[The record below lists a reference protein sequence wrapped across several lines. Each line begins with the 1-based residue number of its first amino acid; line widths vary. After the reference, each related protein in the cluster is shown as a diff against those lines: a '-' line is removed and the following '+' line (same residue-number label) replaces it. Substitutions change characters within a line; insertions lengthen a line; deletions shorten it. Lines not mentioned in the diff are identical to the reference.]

1 MKPIRVLVVD
11 DSAAMRG
18 LICATLSRDPA
29 ITVVG
34 QAADPLQAREAI
46 KTLNPDVMTLDVE
59 MPKMNGLEFLDKV
72 MRLRPFPVIMVSSLT
87 ERGAGITIDAMEM
100 GAVDCIAKPTLE
112 HPDSFAGLVEK
123 VKSAATA
130 RLGNRVV
137 DRKPQT
143 ASRSRPAG
151 TPNGSVV
158 AIGASTGGVEALLAI
173 LSEFPSNCPPTVVTL
188 HLPAPF
194 TRTFVE
200 RLDRLCA
207 PKVEEATHG
216 APILPGKIYIAPGT
230 IAHLEVGKSDR
241 LHCLLRAGDLI
252 NGHRPSVDA
261 LFHSVAKA
269 AGSKSVGV
277 ILTGMGSD
285 GAKGL
290 LALRQAG
297 ARTLGQ
303 DEATSIVY
311 GMPKVA
317 AQLGAVQKQLP
328 LTSIAAEIANL
339 TSNARMKG

>member
-11 DSAAMRG
+11 DSASMRG

-29 ITVVG
+29 ISVVG
-34 QAADPLQAREAI
+34 QAADPIQAREAI
-46 KTLNPDVMTLDVE
+46 KALNPDVMTLDVE

-87 ERGAGITIDAMEM
+87 ERGAGITISAMEI

-112 HPDSFAGLVEK
+112 HPDSFAGLAEK
-123 VKSAATA
+123 IKSAATA

-137 DRKPQT
+137 ASKPPQAT
-143 ASRSRPAG
+143 RNAGGG
-151 TPNGSVV
+151 TPNGSIV

-173 LSEFPSNCPPTVVTL
+173 LSNFPANCPPTVVTL

-194 TRTFVE
+194 TKTFVE
-200 RLDRLCA
+200 RLNRLCA
-207 PKVEEATHG
+207 PHVEEAAHG
-216 APILPGKIYIAPGT
+216 APILPGNIYVAPGT
-230 IAHLEVGKSDR
+230 VAHLEVGRSDR
-241 LHCLLRAGDLI
+241 LHCQLRTGDLI

-269 AGSKSVGV
+269 AGAKSVGV

-290 LALRQAG
+290 LALRQSG

-303 DEATSIVY
+303 DEATSVVY

-328 LTSIAAEIANL
+328 LGAIAAEIATL
-339 TSNARMKG
+339 TLSTRTRG